1 MIDTHA
7 HIDSTLCDPPKA
19 AHFGGQ
25 AFSGLDAVILSGANL
40 ETSKNN
46 LQLAD
51 KYPHLLPAVGIHPQE
66 ITDDI
71 NLLEELV
78 KNTHVIAI
86 GECGLEHME
95 DDSRDAPTA
104 RLYEKQEEYFRKQ
117 IELAQKYNKPLII
130 HARKAVD
137 ETIQILGEY
146 KDLRGVIHCYS
157 GGKKRVRK
165 VLDLPGEWYF
175 GFDGNLTYEVG
186 LEEVVKAIPRD
197 RILAETDSPLL
208 TPEPFRGQVNKPE
221 YVKYVYQKLAD
232 IWGESFETTEKILDA
247 NAKKLFDLK

>member
-19 AHFGGQ
+19 TRSGGQ
-25 AFSGLDAVILSGANL
+25 SFLGLDAVILSGANL

-46 LQLAD
+46 LLLAN
-51 KYPHLLPAVGIHPQE
+51 KYPLLYPAVGIHPQE

-78 KNTHVIAI
+78 KNPKVIAI
-86 GECGLEHME
+86 GECGLEHTE
-95 DDSRDAPTA
+95 DDRRDAPVA
-104 RLYEKQEEYFRKQ
+104 RLYKKQELYFRKQ
-117 IELAQKYNKPLII
+117 IELAQKYNRPLII

-137 ETIQILGEY
+137 EVVQILSEY

-157 GGKKRVRK
+157 GGKKRVKK
-165 VLDLPGEWYF
+165 VLDLPGVWYF

-197 RILAETDSPLL
+197 RVLAETDSPLL

-221 YVKYVYQKLAD
+221 YVKYVYQKIAD
-232 IWGESFETTEKILDA
+232 IWGESFKNAEKVLDA
-247 NAKKLFDLK
+247 NAKRLFGII

>member
-7 HIDSTLCDPPKA
+7 HIDSIPLGFA
-19 AHFGGQ
+19 ASPFDKGDKK
-25 AFSGLDAVILSGANL
+25 LDAVILSGANL

-46 LQLAD
+46 LSLAE
-51 KYPHLLPAVGIHPQE
+51 KYPFLYPAVGIHPTE
-66 ITDDI
+66 LADDI

-78 KNTHVIAI
+78 KNPNVIAI

-95 DDSRDAPTA
+95 DDSRDAPVA
-104 RLYEKQEEYFRKQ
+104 RLYGKQEEYFRKQ

-130 HARKAVD
+130 HARKAMD

-146 KDLRGVIHCYS
+146 KNTRGVIHCYT

-165 VLDLPGEWYF
+165 VLDLDGEWYF

-186 LEEVVKAIPRD
+186 LEEVVKEIPRD
-197 RILAETDSPLL
+197 RILPETDSPLL

-221 YVKYVYQKLAD
+221 YVKYVYQKIAD
-232 IWGESFETTEKILDA
+232 IWGESFETTEKLLDE
-247 NAKKLFDLK
+247 NAKRLFGI

>member
-7 HIDSTLCDPPKA
+7 HIDSTLCDIV
-19 AHFGGQ
+19 GG
-25 AFSGLDAVILSGANL
+25 GPLDAVILSGANL

-46 LQLAD
+46 LLLAD
-51 KYPHLLPAVGIHPQE
+51 KYPFLHPAVGIHPQE
-66 ITDDI
+66 LADDI
-71 NLLEELV
+71 NLLEELA
-78 KNTHVIAI
+78 KNPNVIAI

-95 DDSRDAPTA
+95 DDSRDAPVA
-104 RLYEKQEEYFRKQ
+104 RLYEKQEKYFRKQ

-137 ETIQILGEY
+137 ETIQILSEY
-146 KDLRGVIHCYS
+146 KNTKGVIHCYT
-157 GGKKRVRK
+157 GGKKRVKK
-165 VLDLPGEWYF
+165 VLDLSSEWYF

-197 RILAETDSPLL
+197 RVLAETDSPLL

-221 YVKYVYQKLAD
+221 YVKYVYQKIAD
-232 IWGESFETTEKILDA
+232 IWGESFETTEKILDT
-247 NAKKLFDLK
+247 NAKKLFGI